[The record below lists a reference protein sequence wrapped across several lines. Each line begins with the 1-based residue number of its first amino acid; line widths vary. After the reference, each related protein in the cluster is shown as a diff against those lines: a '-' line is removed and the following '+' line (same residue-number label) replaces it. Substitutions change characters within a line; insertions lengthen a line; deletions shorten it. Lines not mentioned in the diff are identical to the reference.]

1 MKVPLVCRKYV
12 FSLIG
17 GKTTLLQ
24 KLLYII
30 KEVRLVDGRNEQCTG
45 RQTARDG
52 REDVDV
58 QASLF
63 FTLRN
68 DAAPTRGNP
77 YKVLL
82 NISRMNVRRHFFTER
97 IAVIWNSL
105 PPSIVDFRSLSSFK
119 RTINNANV
127 TLFARY

>member
-1 MKVPLVCRKYV
+1 VVIVLRICRVFKMKVPLVCRKYV

-52 REDVDV
+52 REDCGR
-58 QASLF
+58 
-63 FTLRN
+63 T
-68 DAAPTRGNP
+68 G
-77 YKVLL
+77 L
-82 NISRMNVRRHFFTER
+82 N
-97 IAVIWNSL
+97 A
-105 PPSIVDFRSLSSFK
+105 
-119 RTINNANV
+119 
-127 TLFARY
+127 